1 MMTGKQMTLKFIRD
15 GVYQADLYSKMN
27 TSFCKYKERHFFYL
41 LNVKCVTY
49 IFISKVGLLKLNVVI
64 KKLCGFSSR

>member
-27 TSFCKYKERHFFYL
+27 TSFCKYKERHFFLPFKRKMCNLYFY
-41 LNVKCVTY
+41 K
-49 IFISKVGLLKLNVVI
+49 
-64 KKLCGFSSR
+64 